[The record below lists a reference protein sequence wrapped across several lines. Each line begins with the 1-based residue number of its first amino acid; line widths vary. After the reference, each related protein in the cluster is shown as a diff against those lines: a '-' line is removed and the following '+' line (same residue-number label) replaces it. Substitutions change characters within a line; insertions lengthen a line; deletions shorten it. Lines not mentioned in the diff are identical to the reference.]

1 MDPMTHED
9 VAKFLAAHPDFF
21 DRHPEVLASVAI
33 PHPQDGQ
40 AVSLVERQS
49 LILRER
55 IKALE
60 LRLAEMIRH
69 GEENDAIADRIVH
82 WARALLAQ
90 ADPAQLP
97 ATLLDELMRQFS
109 VPHGALRVWGV
120 ATAYARLDCAQPVSD
135 DIVRLASSMQAPFC
149 GSNVGFEAAGWMA
162 GEPADIRSIALMP
175 LRVGGDPKA
184 FGLLALG
191 SPDPGR
197 FHVTMGTAFL
207 ARIAELAGASLAR
220 LRA

>member
-1 MDPMTHED
+1 MTHEE
-9 VAKFLAAHPDFF
+9 VAQFLSQHPDFF
-21 DRHPEVLASVAI
+21 DHHPEVLVNVAI
-33 PHPQDGQ
+33 PHPQDGH

-55 IKALE
+55 IKSLE
-60 LRLAEMIRH
+60 LRLAEMLRH

-82 WARALLAQ
+82 WARTLLAQ

-97 ATLLDELMRQFS
+97 ATALDELMRQFN
-109 VPHGALRVWGV
+109 VPFGALRLWAVG
-120 ATAYARLDCAQPVSD
+120 AAYAGHEWAQPVGD

-162 GEPADIRSIALMP
+162 PDPATIRSLAMMP
-175 LRVGGDPKA
+175 LRLGGDPKA

-197 FHVTMGTAFL
+197 FQITMGTAFL
-207 ARIAELAGASLAR
+207 SRIAELASAALAR